1 MIFPQS
7 TERCRRKKRLRIICL
22 SVPYQISGVGRS
34 GEKAARESEFWTQTA
49 RYSPEV
55 CAKSAWLLDFRAR
68 SEAAENILHDKTGG
82 RDGIRILGTESILE
96 SCNFNHLGSAGS
108 CRQEN
113 VRPLRSITD
122 ANAAEIEVRRFL
134 GSTSA
139 PWVSQTRSR
148 SSRILLLT
156 RSRRLGRERLISASD
171 PKRRLFAE
179 AVSGGGQIRS
189 ISRHPHLRSPGPC

>member
-1 MIFPQS
+1 MHHSAEARAQS
-7 TERCRRKKRLRIICL
+7 LRLLANSVRSNQTENFGLT
-22 SVPYQISGVGRS
+22 S
-34 GEKAARESEFWTQTA
+34 
-49 RYSPEV
+49 
-55 CAKSAWLLDFRAR
+55 
-68 SEAAENILHDKTGG
+68 TGG